1 MRGISAR
8 RAGPVAAL
16 VVCVAIAASVLLG
29 GGQDTQRLVLRMT
42 NASQLVQG
50 NEVKVGGVAVGTVQD
65 IRLTDD
71 SQAEVEIEVADD
83 ELVPLRRGTR
93 AWVRVSSL
101 SGVANRYVAL
111 EPGPND
117 APELA
122 DGGIVPTQDTRAA
135 VDLDAVL
142 ATLDADTR
150 AHLQRLSRGNA
161 AVYAGR
167 SRELNR
173 GLAAL
178 NPAVAQLEG
187 TLREL
192 GRDRAAF
199 ERFVVA
205 GAGWVSAVA
214 ERSGDLRGALSE
226 TAATAR
232 AVARER
238 TELAGLLREAPAA
251 LTQARGTLRRTAGTL
266 DAVAPAAREARP
278 VAPRL
283 SRFLAGLEPVL
294 DRTGPAL
301 DQVEP
306 LLRDLRPALAS
317 QPAVRDLALPAFRS
331 ATTAI
336 DRAMPIVT
344 GLRAYWPDVLLGMT
358 NGFGG
363 TAAGTYDANGSYGR
377 IGAVAGPYSLAGAL
391 GTLVPTPDL
400 NFRAKNLMRCP
411 GAATQVEPGGSNL
424 VKDTGGVPCKE
435 EHRP

>member
-1 MRGISAR
+1 MQRVGS
-8 RAGPVAAL
+8 VAVL
-16 VVCVAIAASVLLG
+16 VLAVTIVAVLLLPG
-29 GGQDTQRLVLRMT
+29 GEDRQRLVLQMS
-42 NASQLVQG
+42 NASQLVKG
-50 NEVKVGGVAVGTVQD
+50 NEVKVGGVPVGTVTG
-65 IRLTDD
+65 IELTDD
-71 SQAEVEIEVADD
+71 NQAEVEIEVADD
-83 ELVPLRRGTR
+83 ELVPLHRGTR

-117 APELA
+117 AEELP
-122 DGGIVPTQDTRAA
+122 DGGVVPTQDTRAA

-142 ATLDADTR
+142 STLDADTR
-150 AHLQRLSRGNA
+150 AHLQRLARGNA

-167 SRELNR
+167 EDDLNR

-187 TLREL
+187 TLREIA
-192 GRDRAAF
+192 RDRPAF

-214 ERSGDLRGALSE
+214 DRSEDLKGALSE
-226 TAATAR
+226 TATTAQ

-238 TELAGLLREAPAA
+238 RALTGLLAEAPGA
-251 LTQARGTLRRTAGTL
+251 LSQARGTLSRTASTL
-266 DAVAPAAREARP
+266 RAVTPAVREARP

-283 SRFLAGLEPVL
+283 TRFVGDLEPVL
-294 DRTGPAL
+294 DRTGPAMDAL
-301 DQVEP
+301 QA
-306 LLRDLRPALAS
+306 LLPDLRSALAS
-317 QPAVRDLALPAFRS
+317 QPGVRDKARPAFRS

-336 DRAMPIVT
+336 DKALPIVT

-363 TAAGTYDANGSYGR
+363 TAAGAYDGNGSFAR
-377 IGAVAGPYSLAGAL
+377 IGAVAGPYTIAGG
-391 GTLVPTPDL
+391 GTLIPTPEL
-400 NFRAKNLMRCP
+400 NFRPKNLFRCP
-411 GAATQVEPGGSNL
+411 GAATQVHPDGSNK
-424 VKDTGGVPCKE
+424 VQDTGGVPCKE